1 MREAKDAASLTRP
14 VTVRRLMPLVVPVEL
29 PVSATLSRRA
39 SVSVARDA
47 ASLTVTTAPMALE
60 EEAMVADTSPVV
72 ATTAERPA
80 LAMHSREESARE
92 VTDAVTTTERR
103 VLVIPPLVTTVV
115 GTGPVVCASPSRRVS
130 SLQILHKC
138 YECYISA
145 FSLLQFASHAT

>member
-1 MREAKDAASLTRP
+1 MVVLQTTPLTTPPLATVAAPEAPPLATHSREESATEAMLADSPTVMRRVEEVEVDSLEDT
-14 VTVRRLMPLVVPVEL
+14 TLPLV
-29 PVSATLSRRA
+29 
-39 SVSVARDA
+39 
-47 ASLTVTTAPMALE
+47 
-60 EEAMVADTSPVV
+60 
-72 ATTAERPA
+72 ERPA

>member
-92 VTDAVTTTERR
+92 VTDAVT
-103 VLVIPPLVTTVV
+103 VTV
-115 GTGPVVCASPSRRVS
+115 ARVS
-130 SLQILHKC
+130 HIIHFELSHFPPIYNMTLQPLA
-138 YECYISA
+138 S
-145 FSLLQFASHAT
+145 FSPRPETADVFTAP